1 MVRKTRGEFCLY
13 LQLLVT
19 GKTARHAGNCAPLF
33 RHLPLAL
40 LPRRLAASVA
50 RLLLA
55 FAFYDFNVGHTFAI
69 TQALAGPRDLG
80 PAVRKM

>member
-1 MVRKTRGEFCLY
+1 MLGIARPCSDICL
-13 LQLLVT
+13 LLCCP
-19 GKTARHAGNCAPLF
+19 AG
-33 RHLPLAL
+33 
-40 LPRRLAASVA
+40 LAASVA